1 MFAERA
7 RNIFDR
13 VTIFISACLLG
24 VFAMSSKIVTSRS
37 FGFLLWRTVC
47 YVAQNTRAVLAETF
61 LDPPRVAFLV
71 ASNLA
76 KAGAMLETEGHE
88 KHNGN
93 REHEYKAENDEG
105 ERRGG
110 GHGRKV

>member
-1 MFAERA
+1 
-7 RNIFDR
+7 
-13 VTIFISACLLG
+13 
-24 VFAMSSKIVTSRS
+24 MSSEIVTGR
-37 FGFLLWRTVC
+37 GVQILLRRTVC

-93 REHEYKAENDEG
+93 REHEYKAEDDEG

>member
-1 MFAERA
+1 MFGERA
-7 RNIFDR
+7 RIIFDR
-13 VTIFISACLLG
+13 VTIFYLACFVG
-24 VFAMSSKIVTSRS
+24 VFAMSSEIVTGRGVGSCFGAPCVMSRRIHARS
-37 FGFLLWRTVC
+37 WPRRSSTRLALRFG
-47 YVAQNTRAVLAETF
+47 
-61 LDPPRVAFLV
+61 RVD
-71 ASNLA
+71 LA

-93 REHEYKAENDEG
+93 REHEYKAEDDEG

>member
-1 MFAERA
+1 
-7 RNIFDR
+7 
-13 VTIFISACLLG
+13 
-24 VFAMSSKIVTSRS
+24 MSSEIVTGR
-37 FGFLLWRTVC
+37 GVQILLRCAVC
-47 YVAQNTRAVLAETF
+47 YVAQHTRAVLAETF

-76 KAGAMLETEGHE
+76 KAGASLETEGHE

-93 REHEYKAENDEG
+93 REHEYKAEDDEG